1 MTKQQMIL
9 KLNEMA
15 LAYASKGRTTESKNA
30 LDVANDLATTTIEN
44 INGIEMFSKA
54 YQMQF
59 VNLGALGIAILK
71 NKIKNQK
78 NFDFNYHT
86 EMVLNMGGYE
96 YQLGALINN
105 KPATLYDNQT
115 ETLDKVIYY
124 VNTQTTKGIYYINAM
139 EHLGERMTAVNIVKS
154 AYRVRAL

>member
-1 MTKQQMIL
+1 MTKQQLII

-15 LAYASKGRTTESKNA
+15 LAYSVKGRTTESKNVI
-30 LDVANDLATTTIEN
+30 DVIADLKTTEIETV
-44 INGIEMFSKA
+44 NGIEFYSKP

-71 NKIKNQK
+71 SKLKHQK
-78 NFDFNYHT
+78 VFDFNYHD
-86 EMVLNMGGYE
+86 EMLITFGGYT

-105 KPATLYDNQT
+105 KPATLCDNQT

>member
-1 MTKQQMIL
+1 MTKQQLII

-15 LAYASKGRTTESKNA
+15 LAYSVKGRTTESKNVM
-30 LDVANDLATTTIEN
+30 DVIADLKTTEIEN
-44 INGIEMFSKA
+44 VNGIEFYSKP

-71 NKIKNQK
+71 SKLKHQK
-78 NFDFNYHT
+78 NFDFNYHS
-86 EMVLNMGGYE
+86 EMILQFGGYD

-105 KPATLYDNQT
+105 KPAILNDNQT
-115 ETLDKVIYY
+115 QTLDKVIYY
-124 VNTQTTKGIYYINAM
+124 VNTQKTKGIYYINAKN
-139 EHLGERMTAVNIVKS
+139 HFGERMTAENIIKS

>member
-1 MTKQQMIL
+1 MII

-15 LAYASKGRTTESKNA
+15 LAYATKGRTTESKNA

-78 NFDFNYHT
+78 NFDFNFHS
-86 EMVLNMGGYE
+86 EMLLNMNGYE

-105 KPATLYDNQT
+105 KPATLNDSQT

-124 VNTQTTKGIYYINAM
+124 VNTQTVKGIYYINAM
-139 EHLGERMTAVNIVKS
+139 EHLGERMTAVNIKKS